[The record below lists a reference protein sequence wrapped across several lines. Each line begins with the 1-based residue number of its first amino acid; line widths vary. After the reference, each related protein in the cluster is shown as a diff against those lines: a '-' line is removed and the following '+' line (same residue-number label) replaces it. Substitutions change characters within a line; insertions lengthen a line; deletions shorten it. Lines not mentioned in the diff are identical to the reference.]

1 MITEE
6 DYDTEDLV
14 ADVDGLE
21 KNSDEEECI
30 LLNLKQVN
38 EDDEDGYTGTSED
51 LSGYENIN
59 IGKLEDRFKDTEMY
73 VIIK

>member
-1 MITEE
+1 M
-6 DYDTEDLV
+6 
-14 ADVDGLE
+14 
-21 KNSDEEECI
+21 
-30 LLNLKQVN
+30 LNLKQVN

-73 VIIK
+73 VIIKQAAQSCGMTDSEISPHIDALGNRDI